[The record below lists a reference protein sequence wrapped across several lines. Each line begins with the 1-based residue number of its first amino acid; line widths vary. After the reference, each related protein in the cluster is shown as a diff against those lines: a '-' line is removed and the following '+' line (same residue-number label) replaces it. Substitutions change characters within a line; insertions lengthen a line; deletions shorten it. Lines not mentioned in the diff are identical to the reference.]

1 MTDRN
6 SVADVNPPV
15 LIRIRSLLPDLRP
28 SERRIAELF
37 LTDPTETSAL
47 SVAALAAKGSTSTT
61 TVIRLCKRLGY
72 PRLQDLRIDVLNAVA
87 RENFE
92 TAALSDVSGDI
103 DQDDSLENVVAK
115 ISMAETLS
123 LADTAKALRI
133 DELARAA
140 ELVGQASRVDI
151 FGVGASAFV
160 GLDLQQK
167 LTRIGRVALS
177 WSDSHSAWTSA
188 ATLRNGSVAVA
199 ISHSGNTADTIDFLA
214 IARGAGAATIA
225 ITNHDASE
233 LTEHADVVLTTAARE
248 TVFRSGALGSRIA
261 QLMVVDCLFIA
272 VAKENYD
279 ESIADLRRTYA
290 AVQSRRV
297 RGS

>member
-28 SERRIAELF
+28 SERRIA
-37 LTDPTETSAL
+37 
-47 SVAALAAKGSTSTT
+47 V
-61 TVIRLCKRLGY
+61 RLCKRLGY